1 MEGVVFDFGNVLY
14 SVDYARMARR
24 LAGER
29 AEELLASFVGSP
41 LQIAYETGRADLATV
56 LRELERAGFPARED
70 EFLEAY
76 LGIFDPVPGA
86 ADLLRTLAEARP
98 LGLLS
103 NTSSEHARLFIEGV
117 PEFKLLR
124 ARVYSFE
131 LGCMKPDPRLY
142 REAARRLGLPAREL
156 AYVDDI
162 EAYARGALQVGMTGL
177 CFAGVE
183 RLRGDLVELGFRE
196 LERA

>member
-1 MEGVVFDFGNVLY
+1 VTGVVFDFGNVLY
-14 SVDYARMARR
+14 SVDYGRMARR

-29 AEELLASFVGSP
+29 GEELLAAFVGSP
-41 LQIAYETGRADLATV
+41 LQIAYETGRADLAEV
-56 LRELERAGFPARED
+56 LRGLGRAGFGVGEE

-86 ADLLRTLAEARP
+86 AELLGRLAEARP

-103 NTSSEHARLFIEGV
+103 NTSAEHARLFIERV
-117 PEFKLLR
+117 PEFRHLR

-142 REAARRLGLPAREL
+142 REAARRLGVAPGEL

-162 EAYARGALQVGMTGL
+162 EAYARGAAGVGMAGLWFTGI
-177 CFAGVE
+177 E
-183 RLRGDLVELGFRE
+183 RLRGELAGLGFRE
-196 LERA
+196 VEGA